1 MSLAESH
8 SNSSLEKRKPK
19 RHSIGEN
26 NIQYAKADEVVSL
39 IVCDI
44 ANGVSRS
51 DCIEKVRLGMYDN
64 RPLGQRQAEYYYK
77 AALDR
82 IREDRQQ
89 EVERLKDLLYTR
101 YESLY
106 ADSVKAN
113 DRSTAKGVLDSIA
126 KLFVGINEK
135 NTNIQIN
142 SQDNQMV
149 IKFGFNDQKD
159 DE

>member
-1 MSLAESH
+1 
-8 SNSSLEKRKPK
+8 
-19 RHSIGEN
+19 
-26 NIQYAKADEVVSL
+26 
-39 IVCDI
+39 
-44 ANGVSRS
+44 
-51 DCIEKVRLGMYDN
+51 MYDN
-64 RPLGQRQAEYYYK
+64 NPLKKRQSEYYYK

-82 IREDRQQ
+82 IKTDRET

-149 IKFGFNDQKD
+149 IKFGFNGQKD